1 MEDTKIIYYMD
12 EDKMPYLIK
21 LNMPPEKAKL
31 KDFKQSLNGG
41 VANKNL
47 KFFFQ
52 TIVDDFGTVKEE
64 LIDDEALLPCVKGR
78 VVAWLIQVEGSV
90 AGSDTKSN
98 HSMNIDTKNNNDE
111 HSNIENYDSNRHK
124 SKQNPYDTLNGRKN
138 SVNNKNSRAQVNPLK
153 DLNYDDT
160 ATETESLISA
170 FDDLKVKKSHKQI
183 VGNHPGHTGSL
194 KRVAKPH
201 FNSFNNHGTNHHIK
215 PTKQKLSLDS
225 HHNRMGH
232 HVQHHHHHQ
241 YGHHQQYHHQYQ
253 NHPHVHNLKHKNQK
267 HSDSFSDDN
276 SDDDDDDDDETN
288 FMTRTETTGAV
299 PSILSSELDTT
310 TFFDTEN
317 DDDDGQFSSITGDTT
332 TSTLSSRRYGHNRNR
347 KRLKHK
353 MPHSNYLKGHNSLH
367 SSMTSLTDST
377 MSLNIITVTLNMD
390 TVNFLGISIVGQ
402 SNKGGEGGIYVGSIM
417 SGGAVALDGRIEPGD
432 MILQVNDISFENMS
446 NDDAVKVLREAV
458 AKLGPVKLVVA
469 KCWDPNPK
477 GYFTVSKQEPV
488 RPIDPQTWV
497 AHTQAFTG
505 VGQQNYSNQ
514 NAIYPN
520 GGLKTHQH
528 RLNHSIS
535 SFGSTSSLTTSIADT
550 TLTNSFNGHGHYNYG
565 NGVLATTTT
574 TMNGGDS
581 TRYGG
586 NEQLNL
592 TTNTDMEVVVRSMAA
607 PDSGLDIRDR
617 NWLKITIPMAFIGSD
632 VVDWLLYHVEG
643 FPDRRDARKYA
654 CNLLKH
660 GFIRHAVN
668 KMRFSEQCYYVF
680 GDFNQNSQLQNGQT
694 LFTLNEE
701 SEADFDSVSEFDRDT
716 LYAPMNFP
724 PPGSYNTNIYQQ
736 NQPKI
741 YSNLNGIG
749 GPPPPLSYMS
759 SSSSNATSNSTS
771 TTSNNT
777 TSQTIATSQTNASL
791 NSTANPNS
799 QNPCQFYIPPPQL
812 QLTSFNNT
820 ANSSNVSSSSM
831 LFNKHTFDGQDDTLG
846 TMNGVPGNAQYT
858 FDNTASTNFNTN
870 PPNSFLSQSQFSYA
884 TNTTSATQN
893 IMGKN
898 SNSNPNFMYQQQN
911 MCNNSS
917 GGSSKFESRSVR
929 SSDNSSSG
937 NGSDVELLSSSK
949 SKSKS
954 KQSSAQR
961 QIQQQQ
967 QHQIYYMQQQ
977 QQSNYYEINQIQ
989 TSSSMKTTTTK
1000 LTSMQQQQ
1008 QYESRTLDKIPAEM
1022 KRSKNGLADTDSDLY
1037 VHFM

>member
-1 MEDTKIIYYMD
+1 MEETKIIYYMD
-12 EDKMPYLIK
+12 DDKMPYLIK
-21 LNMPPEKAKL
+21 LNLAPEKAKL

-47 KFFFQ
+47 KYFFQ

-90 AGSDTKSN
+90 AGSDTRSN
-98 HSMNIDTKNNNDE
+98 HSLSDPKLNDE
-111 HSNIENYDSNRHK
+111 HANIENFDSNRPK
-124 SKQNPYDTLNGRKN
+124 SKQNPQIYDTLNGRKN
-138 SVNNKNSRAQVNPLK
+138 SLSNKNSRGGQVNPLK
-153 DLNYDDT
+153 DLNHDDT

-183 VGNHPGHTGSL
+183 VSNHPGHTGSL
-194 KRVAKPH
+194 KRSAKPQ
-201 FNSFNNHGTNHHIK
+201 FNSFNHHGNHYQTK

-225 HHNRMGH
+225 HQQRGH
-232 HVQHHHHHQ
+232 HVQHQQHHHHHHQ
-241 YGHHQQYHHQYQ
+241 YQ
-253 NHPHVHNLKHKNQK
+253 NYPPHLKHKNQK
-267 HSDSFSDDN
+267 HSDSFSDDD
-276 SDDDDDDDDETN
+276 SDDDDDESEILQDETN

-332 TSTLSSRRYGHNRNR
+332 NSTLSSRRYGHNRNR

-367 SSMTSLTDST
+367 SSMSSLTDST

-432 MILQVNDISFENMS
+432 MILQVNEISFENMS

-458 AKLGPVKLVVA
+458 MKPGPVKLVVA

-488 RPIDPQTWV
+488 RPIDPSTWV
-497 AHTQAFTG
+497 AHTQAHTG
-505 VGQQNYSNQ
+505 VGQSNYTNP

-550 TLTNSFNGHGHYNYG
+550 TLTNTFNAPGHYNYG
-565 NGVLATTTT
+565 NGILATTTT

-607 PDSGLDIRDR
+607 QDSGLEIHDR
-617 NWLKITIPMAFIGSD
+617 NWLKITIPNAFIGSD

-660 GFIRHAVN
+660 GYIRHAVN

-680 GDFNQNSQLQNGQT
+680 GDFNQNSQLGQNGQT

-791 NSTANPNS
+791 NSTANGQFNS
-799 QNPCQFYIPPPQL
+799 QNPCQFYIPPPPQL

-820 ANSSNVSSSSM
+820 ANSTNISSSSM
-831 LFNKHTFDGQDDTLG
+831 LFNKHTFDSQDETIG
-846 TMNGVPGNAQYT
+846 TMNGGPGGGQYT

-870 PPNSFLSQSQFSYA
+870 PPNSFMSQSQFSYA
-884 TNTTSATQN
+884 NTTNATQAV
-893 IMGKN
+893 MGKN
-898 SNSNPNFMYQQQN
+898 SNSNPNFNVYQQQSAY
-911 MCNNSS
+911 NSS
-917 GGSSKFESRSVR
+917 GGSVKYESRSLR

-937 NGSDVELLSSSK
+937 NGSDVELLSSAKSKTK
-949 SKSKS
+949 SKS
-954 KQSSAQR
+954 SSMQR

-967 QHQIYYMQQQ
+967 HQNFYMQQLQLQQ
-977 QQSNYYEINQIQ
+977 QQSNYYEINQMQ
-989 TSSSMKTTTTK
+989 TSSSVTKTLTK
-1000 LTSMQQQQ
+1000 MTSVHQ
-1008 QYESRTLDKIPAEM
+1008 ESRSLDKIPKEM
-1022 KRSKNGLADTDSDLY
+1022 RRSKSGLNDGDSELY